1 MSASDQVAVDFSF
14 ESDWLGRRKFCGP
27 ITMTWR
33 SKATPKKHSDYFRP
47 SVKNSFNKIN
57 ISLETIWK
65 GSETPKVRFFS
76 SHSSGVSYLLSLVTK
91 SFGETYRCHVVHMR
105 GSHHGGAHVD
115 SLFRQ
120 YCIQWL
126 LFSTTLHRLLDVLPL
141 SQFNHVRCLHA
152 SWYRGQT
159 ARCDQTTARETRQDS

>member
-1 MSASDQVAVDFSF
+1 
-14 ESDWLGRRKFCGP
+14 
-27 ITMTWR
+27 MTWR
-33 SKATPKKHSDYFRP
+33 SKATPKKHPDYFRP
-47 SVKNSFNKIN
+47 SNENFFNKHQFGN
-57 ISLETIWK
+57 YLEGIRNAK
-65 GSETPKVRFFS
+65 DQIFS
-76 SHSSGVSYLLSLVTK
+76 FHSSDVSYLLFLVTK

-152 SWYRGQT
+152 SWYGGQT
-159 ARCDQTTARETRQDS
+159 ARCDQTTARETRKTVRAA

>member
-1 MSASDQVAVDFSF
+1 
-14 ESDWLGRRKFCGP
+14 
-27 ITMTWR
+27 
-33 SKATPKKHSDYFRP
+33 
-47 SVKNSFNKIN
+47 
-57 ISLETIWK
+57 
-65 GSETPKVRFFS
+65 
-76 SHSSGVSYLLSLVTK
+76 
-91 SFGETYRCHVVHMR
+91 MR

-159 ARCDQTTARETRQDS
+159 ARCDQTTARETRQDSKSSLILPFSPPPPYILSVGPKRLNAFHSNISMHILPTFFHTFPKVLTRRICLWSLPLFSWPSCLTQRWFVKRN

>member
-1 MSASDQVAVDFSF
+1 MTKLQFVWVLNLTGWEGAIFVDQSQWHGEVKQH
-14 ESDWLGRRKFCGP
+14 RKNTL
-27 ITMTWR
+27 ITFDPQMKI
-33 SKATPKKHSDYFRP
+33 SS
-47 SVKNSFNKIN
+47 IN

-65 GSETPKVRFFS
+65 GSETSKIRFFS
-76 SHSSGVSYLLSLVTK
+76 FHSSDLSYLLFLVTK
-91 SFGETYRCHVVHMR
+91 SFGETYRCHVVHVR

-152 SWYRGQT
+152 SWYGGQT
-159 ARCDQTTARETRQDS
+159 ARCDQTTARETRKTVRAA